1 MSYMMLEVGGWRL
14 EVVFMHSI
22 GWVSVRL
29 QVHAPTEY
37 LWVIKLHKVHLVCYE
52 MMGSDMALVP
62 DRALL

>member
-1 MSYMMLEVGGWRL
+1 
-14 EVVFMHSI
+14 MHSV

-62 DRALL
+62 DRALLSKPAFLSVMRLRV

>member
-1 MSYMMLEVGGWRL
+1 
-14 EVVFMHSI
+14 MHSI

-52 MMGSDMALVP
+52 MMGSDIALVP

>member
-1 MSYMMLEVGGWRL
+1 
-14 EVVFMHSI
+14 MHSI

-52 MMGSDMALVP
+52 MMGSDIALVP
-62 DRALL
+62 DRALLYSVAGPAFLSVIRLRV